1 MMTHLFLLCKV
12 NMLRLW
18 CEIPGFHSLI
28 IVELPSHHVI
38 LLAEPDF
45 LIYFLL
51 FQAEPTSQKKSW
63 HLLQILPKR
72 GPGAFSCFC
81 AALRETNQQFLSD
94 MLTQCPERDGVERH
108 MKVDGNVNIRC
119 HVTAH
124 RIYTVWPGFVRITV
138 DINGVSRIFIHRN
151 LKYTEFKGL

>member
-1 MMTHLFLLCKV
+1 MTHLFLLCKV

-18 CEIPGFHSLI
+18 REIPGFHSLI

-45 LIYFLL
+45 LLPSLPGWTNVTEAELAFAPDLTEAGARSLQLL
-51 FQAEPTSQKKSW
+51 LCSSTRNESAVSEW
-63 HLLQILPKR
+63 HAHTVSRKR
-72 GPGAFSCFC
+72 WCG
-81 AALRETNQQFLSD
+81 ETHEGRWKID
-94 MLTQCPERDGVERH
+94 
-108 MKVDGNVNIRC
+108 VNIRC